1 MNMNRKPIFD
11 AVRRIMGR
19 GLYDAEV
26 KRLDTA
32 IDEAEGVIVVTAP
45 RAPRSGDSAPRAPR
59 RINKAGLDL
68 IKQFEGLRLKAY
80 RCPADVWTIGYGSTG
95 AHVTPGLVITEARAE
110 ELLQEDLQ
118 RFEVAVAQAAG
129 SATDNQFAAMVSLA
143 FNVGEAAFAKSTLCR
158 KHNAADYFGAADEF
172 KRWDKAAG
180 RVMAGL
186 SRRRAAEAQIYRTP

>member
-1 MNMNRKPIFD
+1 MNRKPIFD

-32 IDEAEGVIVVTAP
+32 IDEAEGVIVVTAQTK
-45 RAPRSGDSAPRAPR
+45 DR
-59 RINKAGLDL
+59 RINAAGLEL

-95 AHVTPGLVITEARAE
+95 MHVKPGSVITEARAE

-158 KHNAADYFGAADEF
+158 KHNAADYFGAANEF

>member
-1 MNMNRKPIFD
+1 MNRKPIFD

-19 GLYDAEV
+19 GLYEAEV
-26 KRLDTA
+26 KRLDAA
-32 IDEAEGVIVVTAP
+32 IDEAEGVIVVNGSKLINLDQNGSTP
-45 RAPRSGDSAPRAPR
+45 HQR
-59 RINKAGLDL
+59 RINAAGLEL
-68 IKQFEGLRLKAY
+68 IKRFEGLRLKAY

-118 RFEVAVAQAAG
+118 RFEVAVAKAAG

-158 KHNAADYFGAADEF
+158 KHNAADHFGAANEF
-172 KRWDKAAG
+172 KRWNKAAG

-186 SRRRAAEAQIYRTP
+186 SRRRAAEAQLYRTPQ